1 MAVAE
6 FNSEVVAI
14 FLNGV
19 PQPIID
25 GTFTFTAGGFTREA
39 KMGAGGVLGHTETR
53 VPGTCSFSVAH
64 AKGTDYKTFSFKGG
78 SIRVHWNTGTKMQMK
93 NAALTE
99 EVGGAA
105 PDGNL
110 DLSYSGNEWEQL

>member
-1 MAVAE
+1 MAVSE
-6 FNSEVVAI
+6 FNSEVAAI

-25 GTFTFTAGGFTREA
+25 GTFTFKAGGFTREA
-39 KMGAGGVLGHTETR
+39 KLGAGGVLGHTETR
-53 VPGTCSFSVAH
+53 VAGTCSFSIAY
-64 AKGTDYKTFSFKGG
+64 AKGTSLSVFSFKGG
-78 SIRVHWNTGTKMQMK
+78 SIRVHWNTGDKMQMK

-99 EVGGAA
+99 DVGGAA

-110 DLSYSGNEWEQL
+110 DLSYSGAPWEEL